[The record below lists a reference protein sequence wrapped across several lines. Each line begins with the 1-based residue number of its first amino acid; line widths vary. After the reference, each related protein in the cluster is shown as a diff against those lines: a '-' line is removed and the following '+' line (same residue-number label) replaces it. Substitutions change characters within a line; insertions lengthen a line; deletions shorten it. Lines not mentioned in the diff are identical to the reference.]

1 MKETFDMDIDK
12 YDIAPYSEEEAMRAI
27 EKLSNHPNTLIISKY
42 MFRDKPAT
50 YLRSLLKSVN
60 SVDEFQNVVMAKAIG
75 WVIDSTVDD
84 FTFDGV
90 ENARSIDGKFLA
102 LSNHR
107 DIVLDPAFTQFVLY
121 KSGIPM
127 TEIAVGDNLLSSKT
141 VEYMLR
147 CNRMIK
153 VVRGVSARELYLS
166 SQALSKYIRETVT
179 SGKSSVWIAQRQG
192 RTKNGYDETEQGLL
206 KMFDMS
212 GTGSFTDNFDELN
225 ILPISI
231 SYEYEPCDI
240 RKAREILIS
249 RTQKYVKKK
258 NEDLHSIIIGIR
270 QRKGNVHLHF
280 GVPITREEIIEAEAS
295 GVKNDRYLAIRNL
308 VNRRIIDGY
317 HLWKTNYLCYDMLH
331 GCDKYKEHYTLADVE
346 EFKAYMHHK
355 LTDKVEKSLD
365 HEALKQIFLEIYA
378 NPVQAKEDME
388 SSSSVRT
395 AA

>member
-1 MKETFDMDIDK
+1 MDNDK
-12 YDIAPYSEEEAMRAI
+12 YDIAPYSEEEAMQAI
-27 EKLSNHPNTLIISKY
+27 DKLSNHPNILLISKY
-42 MFRDKPAT
+42 MFHDKPAT
-50 YLRSLLKSVN
+50 YLRGLLRSVH
-60 SVDEFQNVVMAKAIG
+60 SIDEYQNVVMTKAVG
-75 WVIDSTVDD
+75 WVIENTVGE
-84 FTFDGV
+84 FSFDGI
-90 ENARSIDGKFLA
+90 ENVRSIDGKFLA

-107 DIVLDPAFTQFVLY
+107 DIVLDPAFTQYVLF

-141 VEYMLR
+141 VEYLLR
-147 CNRMIK
+147 SNRMIK

-166 SQALSKYIRETVT
+166 SQSLSKYIRQTVT

-192 RTKNGYDETEQGLL
+192 RTKNGYDVTEQGLL

-212 GTGSFTDNFDELN
+212 GTKSFAENFEELN
-225 ILPISI
+225 IIPVSI

-240 RKAREILIS
+240 RKARELLIS

-270 QRKGNVHLHF
+270 QPKGNVHLHF
-280 GVPITREEIIEAEAS
+280 GVPLTHDEIVEAEAS

-331 GCDKYKEHYTLADVE
+331 GCGKYKDCYTPEDVE
-346 EFKAYMHHK
+346 EFKRYMHHK
-355 LTDKVEKSLD
+355 IEDKVEKSLD
-365 HEALKQIFLEIYA
+365 HEALKEIFLEIYA
-378 NPVQAKEDME
+378 NPVQAKEDMDLI
-388 SSSSVRT
+388 RT

>member
-1 MKETFDMDIDK
+1 MDNDK

-27 EKLSNHPNTLIISKY
+27 DKLSNHPNILLISKY
-42 MFRDKPAT
+42 MFHDKPAT
-50 YLRSLLKSVN
+50 YLRGLLKSVH
-60 SVDEFQNVVMAKAIG
+60 SIDEYQNVVMTKAVS
-75 WVIDSTVDD
+75 WVIENTVAE
-84 FTFDGV
+84 FSFDGI
-90 ENARSIDGKFLA
+90 ENVRSIDGKFLA

-107 DIVLDPAFTQFVLY
+107 DIVLDPAFTQYVLF

-141 VEYMLR
+141 VEYLLR
-147 CNRMIK
+147 SNRMIK

-166 SQALSKYIRETVT
+166 SQSLSRYIRETVT

-192 RTKNGYDETEQGLL
+192 RTKNGYDLTEQGLL

-212 GTGSFTDNFDELN
+212 GSKSFSENFEELN
-225 ILPISI
+225 IIPVSI

-240 RKAREILIS
+240 RKARELLIS

-270 QRKGNVHLHF
+270 QPKGNVHLHF
-280 GVPITREEIIEAEAS
+280 GVPLTHDEIVEAEAS

-331 GCDKYKEHYTLADVE
+331 GGNKYKDCYTPEDVE
-346 EFKAYMHHK
+346 EFKLYMHHK
-355 LTDKVEKSLD
+355 IEDKVEKSLD
-365 HEALKQIFLEIYA
+365 HEALKEIFLEIYA
-378 NPVQAKEDME
+378 NPVQAKEDMDLI
-388 SSSSVRT
+388 RT

>member
-1 MKETFDMDIDK
+1 MDIDK

-50 YLRSLLKSVN
+50 YLRSLLKSVS
-60 SVDEFQNVVMAKAIG
+60 SVDEFQNVVMTKAIG

-212 GTGSFTDNFDELN
+212 GTGSFTDNFDEFN

-331 GCDKYKEHYTLADVE
+331 GCDKYKEHYTLEDVE

>member
-1 MKETFDMDIDK
+1 MDTDK
-12 YDIAPYSEEEAMRAI
+12 YDIAPYSDEEAMLAI
-27 EKLSNHPNTLIISKY
+27 DKLAHHPNILLISKY
-42 MFRDKPAT
+42 MFHDKPAT
-50 YLRSLLKSVN
+50 YLRGLLKSVH
-60 SVDEFQNVVMAKAIG
+60 SIDEYQGIVMTKAVR
-75 WVIDSTVDD
+75 WVIDNTVAE
-84 FTFDGV
+84 FSFDGV
-90 ENARSIDGKFLA
+90 ENVRSIGGKFLA

-107 DIVLDPAFTQFVLY
+107 DIVLDPAFTQYALFEG
-121 KSGIPM
+121 GIPM

-141 VEYMLR
+141 VEYLLR
-147 CNRMIK
+147 SNRMIK
-153 VVRGVSARELYLS
+153 VIRGVSARELYLS
-166 SQALSKYIRETVT
+166 SQSLSRYIRETVT

-249 RTQKYVKKK
+249 RTRKYVKKK

-280 GVPITREEIIEAEAS
+280 GVPLTRDEIVEAEAS

-308 VNRRIIDGY
+308 VSRRIIDGY
-317 HLWKTNYLCYDMLH
+317 RLWKTNYLCYDMLH
-331 GCDKYKEHYTLADVE
+331 GCDKYKEHYTPRDVE
-346 EFKAYMHHK
+346 EFKAYMHHR

-365 HEALKQIFLEIYA
+365 HEALEQIFLEIYA

>member
-1 MKETFDMDIDK
+1 MDIDK

-50 YLRSLLKSVN
+50 YLRSLLKSVS
-60 SVDEFQNVVMAKAIG
+60 SVDEFQNVVMTKAIG
-75 WVIDSTVDD
+75 WVIDSTVND

-212 GTGSFTDNFDELN
+212 GIGSFTDNFDELN

-317 HLWKTNYLCYDMLH
+317 HLWKTNYMCYDMLH
-331 GCDKYKEHYTLADVE
+331 GCDKYKEHYTLKDVE

-395 AA
+395 VA